1 LTTRFQSPF
10 LIPPLVTKPL
20 KKRTVA
26 CITGAHRSGTSMVA
40 RLLHACGLDLG
51 PESDLMPPAK
61 DNPDGFWENL
71 SFVAMNDELLNELGG
86 AWDLPPR
93 STPFADKRFDAM
105 RTRAQI
111 LVSAFSRSKV
121 WGWKDPRN
129 SLTLPFWRA
138 IVPKLRTII
147 VVRNPL
153 EVAYSLHQRNGVSL
167 HLALSLWGVY
177 NQHALSAA
185 APKNRIVSHYDSF
198 FLDPEVELRRIL
210 SFLGLPDSKAANAA
224 ALISRERRHTHFTTQ
239 QLVDAQ
245 IPTQLFQLYQQL
257 SAEAGR
263 VTDAELAAS
272 SPPVEV
278 EQRQSERRRA
288 STEAITAATTPLP
301 ESPALNLAVLEA
313 HRLRREVA
321 LLTSEIKRQAAH
333 IEQIS
338 AAVHRSEEEL
348 KQRDATIEQISSAF
362 SNAQNEVA
370 LLRSESKRQA
380 EYTERRI
387 SVALHRSEEE
397 LKKRDATLAADNAE
411 FQRLNAH
418 IEQISAAVHRSE
430 EELKQRDATIEQISS
445 AFSDIQAQLA
455 EAQRQHETEI
465 EQVRERFAQT
475 NRLLHSKSISLAES
489 EARVTELTAK
499 LRQQLHDA
507 KKLTRLL
514 GSLEDV
520 AARLR
525 SSRRWKLANP
535 IVSLRNKFLRG
546 GEPVGYDHLDK
557 VVAAYQGWRS
567 VHPELENLDEQIQQ
581 LHRQAGLKSSRAELT
596 TSAATL
602 SSAEVNRA
610 NGSRASDRAD
620 TIAPPVPKPIEFPV
634 FDKVE
639 VSIIIPV
646 FNQFHFTQ
654 ACLASVQEHRG
665 SHAIE
670 VIVVDDGSADATA
683 DFVPQ
688 MKGIVYLRN
697 ETNAGF
703 VGSCN
708 RGAAKARGE
717 YLLFLNNDTT
727 VKPGWLDALLETFQ
741 LEPRAGLVGSKLLF
755 PDGRLQE
762 AGGIIWRDG
771 SGWNYGKFDDPKK
784 PEYNYL
790 RDVDYCSAA
799 CAMTPKSLF
808 ESIGGFDARYAP
820 AYYEDTDLS
829 FKIRQNGYKV
839 LYQPLSEVIH
849 YEGATGGTD
858 TSTGAKRHQEINR
871 EKFVHSWAN
880 VLASKPQNADL
891 AGYFGCKPGQKRI
904 LVIDHHLPMPEKDSG
919 SVRMFQ
925 ILKLLRGL
933 GHRVTFIPD
942 NLADIAPYADE
953 LRKRGIEVVHHPY
966 IKSVRQHL
974 SERGA
979 EYDAV
984 ILSRCNFARKHV
996 ADVRLHAPQSRLIFD
1011 TVDLQFLRES
1021 REAEL
1026 MQDADVQCTAN
1037 EKRAQEHK
1045 LISQADETW
1054 VVSSVEQSLLRE
1066 QLPGKRVEIVS
1077 NIVDAPGSATP
1088 FALRRDFLFIGGFQ
1102 HTPNIDAVVYFVR
1115 EIYPLVEAQ
1124 LRGAKFYIIGDKAP
1138 PSVVALASENVII
1151 AGLQADVRPY
1161 FESVKLS
1168 VAPLRWG
1175 AGVKGKINQSMG
1187 FGVPVIATSVA
1198 AEGMGL
1204 THGEDILVAD
1214 EPEDFAKAFLKIYDS
1229 EDLWN
1234 RLSKNGIKKTKLL
1247 YSKEAARKQLK
1258 RLLSDEHMNSSSA
1271 ARIKVERRPAEQ
1283 FRNGNQSAIEA

>member
-1 LTTRFQSPF
+1 
-10 LIPPLVTKPL
+10 
-20 KKRTVA
+20 
-26 CITGAHRSGTSMVA
+26 MVA
-40 RLLHACGLDLG
+40 RLLHTCGLDLG

-93 STPFADKRFDAM
+93 STPFAEKRFGAM
-105 RTRAQI
+105 RARARL
-111 LVSAFSRSKV
+111 LVSTFSRSKV

-177 NQHALSAA
+177 NQHALSAT

-198 FLDPEVELRRIL
+198 FDDPHAELLRVL

-224 ALISRERRHTHFTTQ
+224 ALISSERRHTHFTTQ
-239 QLVDAQ
+239 QLLDAQ
-245 IPTQLFQLYQQL
+245 IPPQLFQLYQQL
-257 SAEAGR
+257 STEAGR
-263 VTDAELAAS
+263 VSDAELAAS
-272 SPPVEV
+272 SLPAEA
-278 EQRQSERRRA
+278 EQRPPRKRKARNDVL
-288 STEAITAATTPLP
+288 ITGAARLP
-301 ESPALNLAVLEA
+301 ESPALNLAALEA
-313 HRLRREVA
+313 DRLRREA
-321 LLTSEIKRQAAH
+321 AFLTSEIKRQAEQ

-338 AAVHRSEEEL
+338 
-348 KQRDATIEQISSAF
+348 
-362 SNAQNEVA
+362 
-370 LLRSESKRQA
+370 
-380 EYTERRI
+380 
-387 SVALHRSEEE
+387 
-397 LKKRDATLAADNAE
+397 AADNAE

-418 IEQISAAVHRSE
+418 IEQVSAAVLNAER
-430 EELKQRDATIEQISS
+430 ELKGRDAAITELEARRIQEEAAHQQQLAAGNAEFQRLNAHIEQLLS
-445 AFSDIQAQLA
+445 AFSKVQKQLTDA
-455 EAQRQHETEI
+455 ERHHETEI
-465 EQVRERFAQT
+465 EQVRERVTQT
-475 NRLLHSKSISLAES
+475 NRLLHSTSISLAES
-489 EARVTELTAK
+489 EARVVELTAR
-499 LRQQLHDA
+499 LRRQLHDA
-507 KKLTRLL
+507 KKLISLL

-520 AARLR
+520 TARLR

-557 VVAAYQGWRS
+557 VVTAYQRWRS
-567 VHPELENLDEQIQQ
+567 AHPELEDLDEQIQQ
-581 LHRQAGLKSSRAELT
+581 LHRQASLKSSRAEFT
-596 TSAATL
+596 TSAATPP
-602 SSAEVNRA
+602 SAEVNRA
-610 NGSRASDRAD
+610 NGSQASDRAD
-620 TIAPPVPKPIEFPV
+620 TIAPPAPKPIEFPV

-683 DFVPQ
+683 DFVPR

-708 RGAAKARGE
+708 RGAAQARGE

-727 VKPGWLDALLETFQ
+727 VKQGWLDALLETFQ

-799 CAMTPKSLF
+799 CAMIPKSLF
-808 ESIGGFDARYAP
+808 ESTGGFDTRYAP

-829 FKIRQNGYKV
+829 FKVRQNGYKV

-871 EKFVHSWAN
+871 ETFVRSWAN
-880 VLASKPQNADL
+880 VLASKPENGDL
-891 AGYFGCKPGQKRI
+891 AGYFRCKPGQKRI

-942 NLADIAPYADE
+942 NLADIPPYADE
-953 LRKRGIEVVHHPY
+953 LRKRGIEVFHYPY

-979 EYDAV
+979 EYGAV

-1026 MQDADVQCTAN
+1026 MQDADVQRTAN
-1037 EKRAQEHK
+1037 EKRAQEHE
-1045 LISQADETW
+1045 LINQADETW

-1066 QLPGKRVEIVS
+1066 QIPGKHIEIVS

-1138 PSVVALASENVII
+1138 PSVVALASENVIV
-1151 AGLQADVRPY
+1151 AGLQPDARPY

-1214 EPEDFAKAFLKIYDS
+1214 EPESFAKALLDLYHS
-1229 EDLWN
+1229 EDLWS

-1247 YSKEAARKQLK
+1247 YSKEVARKQLK
-1258 RLLSDEHMNSSSA
+1258 RLLSDEHMNPPSA
-1271 ARIKVERRPAEQ
+1271 ARIKIERRPAEQ
-1283 FRNGNQSAIEA
+1283 FSNGNQASIEA

>member
-1 LTTRFQSPF
+1 MRVDNGVSKPF
-10 LIPPLVTKPL
+10 PYSPLVTKTV
-20 KKRTVA
+20 KQRTVA
-26 CITGAHRSGTSMVA
+26 CITGAHRSGTSMVT

-51 PESDLMPPAK
+51 PESDLMPPAP

-71 SFVAMNDELLNELGG
+71 SFIAMNDELLNELGA

-93 STPFADKRFDAM
+93 STPFAEKRFAAM
-105 RTRAQI
+105 RSRARR
-111 LVSAFSRSKV
+111 LVSAFSQSNV

-129 SLTLPFWRA
+129 SLTLPFWHA
-138 IVPKLRTII
+138 IIPKLRTII

-153 EVAYSLHQRNGVSL
+153 EVAYSLHQRNRVSF
-167 HLALSLWGVY
+167 HLGLSLWGVY
-177 NQHALSAA
+177 NQRALSAT
-185 APKNRIVSHYDSF
+185 APENRIVSHYDSF
-198 FLDPEVELRRIL
+198 FDDPHAELLRIL

-224 ALISRERRHTHFTTQ
+224 ALISSERRHTHFTTQ
-239 QLVDAQ
+239 QLLDAQ
-245 IPTQLFQLYQQL
+245 IPPQLFELYQQL
-257 SAEAGR
+257 CTEAGR
-263 VTDAELAAS
+263 VTDAELAAGNLAS
-272 SPPVEV
+272 EA
-278 EQRQSERRRA
+278 EQRSRDGKA
-288 STEAITAATTPLP
+288 SDEALASDAMPLP
-301 ESPALNLAVLEA
+301 ESPALNLAVVEA
-313 HRLRREVA
+313 DKLQKQ
-321 LLTSEIKRQAAH
+321 LAAH
-333 IEQIS
+333 
-338 AAVHRSEEEL
+338 
-348 KQRDATIEQISSAF
+348 
-362 SNAQNEVA
+362 
-370 LLRSESKRQA
+370 
-380 EYTERRI
+380 
-387 SVALHRSEEE
+387 
-397 LKKRDATLAADNAE
+397 NAE

-418 IEQISAAVHRSE
+418 IEQISSAIHHLE
-430 EELKQRDATIEQISS
+430 EELKQRDAALAADNAEFQRLNTHIDQISS
-445 AFSDIQAQLA
+445 AFSRVQKQLT
-455 EAQRQHETEI
+455 ETKRHHEIEI
-465 EQVRERFAQT
+465 EQVRERFAQA

-489 EARVTELTAK
+489 EARITDLMAR

-507 KKLTRLL
+507 KRLTRLL

-520 AARLR
+520 TARLR

-557 VVAAYQGWRS
+557 VVAAYQLWRS
-567 VHPELENLDEQIQQ
+567 AHPELEDLDEQIQQ
-581 LHRQAGLKSSRAELT
+581 LHRQAGLKSSR
-596 TSAATL
+596 TL
-602 SSAEVNRA
+602 
-610 NGSRASDRAD
+610 DRGD
-620 TIAPPVPKPIEFPV
+620 TIAPPVSKPIEFPV

-683 DFVPQ
+683 DFVPR

-717 YLLFLNNDTT
+717 YLLFLNNDTS
-727 VKPGWLDALLETFQ
+727 VKQGWLDALLETFQ

-771 SGWNYGKFDDPKK
+771 SGWNYGKFDDPRK

-790 RDVDYCSAA
+790 RDVDYCSGA
-799 CAMTPKSLF
+799 CAMVPKSLF

-871 EKFVHSWAN
+871 EKFVLSWAN
-880 VLASKPQNADL
+880 VLASKPENADL
-891 AGYFGCKPGQKRI
+891 VSYFACKPGQKRI

-925 ILKLLRGL
+925 VLKLLRGL
-933 GHRVTFIPD
+933 GHRVTFVPD

-953 LRKRGIEVVHHPY
+953 IRKHGIEVVHHPY

-979 EYDAV
+979 EYDV
-984 ILSRCNFARKHV
+984 IILSRCNFARKHV
-996 ADVRLHAPQSRLIFD
+996 VDVRRHAPQSRLIFD

-1026 MQDADVQCTAN
+1026 TQDADVQRTAD
-1037 EKRAQEHK
+1037 EKRTQEHE
-1045 LISQADETW
+1045 LINQADETW
-1054 VVSSVEQSLLRE
+1054 VVSSVEQTLLRE
-1066 QLPGKRVEIVS
+1066 RIPGKRVEIVS

-1088 FALRRDFLFIGGFQ
+1088 FALRRDFLLIGGFQ

-1115 EIYPLVEAQ
+1115 EIYPLVEAR
-1124 LRGAKFYIIGDKAP
+1124 LRSAKFYIIGDKAP
-1138 PSVVALASENVII
+1138 PSVVALASENVIV
-1151 AGLQADVRPY
+1151 AGLQPDVRPY

-1214 EPEDFAKAFLKIYDS
+1214 EPENFAKALLELYHS

-1234 RLSKNGIKKTKLL
+1234 RLSKNGIQKTKLL
-1247 YSKEAARKQLK
+1247 YSKEVARKQLK

-1271 ARIKVERRPAEQ
+1271 ARIKIERRPAEQ
-1283 FRNGNQSAIEA
+1283 FRNGNQAAIEA

>member
-1 LTTRFQSPF
+1 
-10 LIPPLVTKPL
+10 
-20 KKRTVA
+20 
-26 CITGAHRSGTSMVA
+26 MVA

-93 STPFADKRFDAM
+93 STPFAEKRFGAM
-105 RTRAQI
+105 RARARL
-111 LVSAFSRSKV
+111 LVSAFSRSRV

-177 NQHALSAA
+177 NQHALSAT

-198 FLDPEVELRRIL
+198 FEDPHAELLRIL
-210 SFLGLPDSKAANAA
+210 SFLGLPDSEAAKAA
-224 ALISRERRHTHFTTQ
+224 ALISRKRRHTHFTTQ
-239 QLVDAQ
+239 QLLDAQ
-245 IPTQLFQLYQQL
+245 IPPPLFQLYQQL

-263 VTDAELAAS
+263 VTEAELAAS
-272 SPPVEV
+272 ILPVEAAH
-278 EQRQSERRRA
+278 RSSRERK
-288 STEAITAATTPLP
+288 TGDEALITGAAHLA
-301 ESPALNLAVLEA
+301 ESPALNLAALEA
-313 HRLRREVA
+313 DRLRREVA
-321 LLTSEIKRQAAH
+321 LLMSEIKRQAEH

-338 AAVHRSEEEL
+338 AADNAEF
-348 KQRDATIEQISSAF
+348 QRLNAHIEQVSA
-362 SNAQNEVA
+362 A
-370 LLRSESKRQA
+370 LLRSDQ
-380 EYTERRI
+380 
-387 SVALHRSEEE
+387 E
-397 LKKRDATLAADNAE
+397 LKQRDATLAADNAE

-418 IEQISAAVHRSE
+418 IEQIS
-430 EELKQRDATIEQISS
+430 S
-445 AFSDIQAQLA
+445 AFSN
-455 EAQRQHETEI
+455 AQRQHEAEI
-465 EQVRERFAQT
+465 EQVRERVAQT

-489 EARVTELTAK
+489 EARITELTAR

-520 AARLR
+520 TARLR

-557 VVAAYQGWRS
+557 VLVAYQRWRS
-567 VHPELENLDEQIQQ
+567 AHPELEDLDEQIQQ
-581 LHRQAGLKSSRAELT
+581 LHRQASLKSSRTELT

-602 SSAEVNRA
+602 PSAEANRA
-610 NGSRASDRAD
+610 NGSQASDHAD
-620 TIAPPVPKPIEFPV
+620 TIAPPAPKPIEFPV

-683 DFVPQ
+683 DFVPR

-708 RGAAKARGE
+708 RGAAQARGE
-717 YLLFLNNDTT
+717 YLLLLNNDTT

-799 CAMTPKSLF
+799 CAMIPKSLF

-858 TSTGAKRHQEINR
+858 ISTGAKRHQELNR
-871 EKFVHSWAN
+871 TTFATTWAAE
-880 VLASKPQNADL
+880 LAAKPANGDVAS
-891 AGYFGCKPGQKRI
+891 YFGCEPGQKRI
-904 LVIDHHLPMPEKDSG
+904 LVIDHHLPMPDKDAG
-919 SVRMFQ
+919 SLRMFH
-925 ILKLLRGL
+925 ILNILRDL
-933 GHRVTFIPD
+933 GHRVTFVPD
-942 NLADIAPYADE
+942 NLADIPPYADD
-953 LRKRGIEVVHHPY
+953 LRKRGVEVVHHPY

-974 SERGA
+974 SEQGA
-979 EYDAV
+979 EYDVV
-984 ILSRCNFARKHV
+984 ILSRCDFARKHI
-996 ADVRLHAPQSRLIFD
+996 ADVRRFAPQSRIIFD
-1011 TVDLQFLRES
+1011 TVDLHFLRQH
-1021 REAEL
+1021 REAEVT
-1026 MQDADVQCTAN
+1026 QDPQV
-1037 EKRAQEHK
+1037 KLRAQEK
-1045 LISQADETW
+1045 EQQEYELIDQADETW
-1054 VVSSVEQSLLRE
+1054 VVSSFEQELLRGE
-1066 QLPGKRVEIVS
+1066 RPDKSIEIVS
-1077 NIVDAPGSATP
+1077 VIADVPGSAAP
-1088 FALRRDFLFIGGFQ
+1088 FSLRHDFLFIGSFQ
-1102 HTPNIDAVVYFVR
+1102 HAPNADAVIFFAN
-1115 EIYPLVEAQ
+1115 EIYPFVKARLPQ
-1124 LRGAKFYIIGDKAP
+1124 AKFYIIGDKAP
-1138 PSVVALASENVII
+1138 PAVIALASENIVVT
-1151 AGLQADVRPY
+1151 GLQPDIRPY
-1161 FESVKLS
+1161 FDSVKLS
-1168 VAPLRWG
+1168 VAPLRFG

-1187 FGVPVIATSVA
+1187 FGVPVVATSMAV
-1198 AEGMGL
+1198 EGMAL
-1204 THGEDILVAD
+1204 TNRQDILIAD
-1214 EPEDFAKAFLKIYDS
+1214 RPGDFAQALVEVY
-1229 EDLWN
+1229 ECEELWN
-1234 RLSKNGIKKTKLL
+1234 QISENGIEKTRAMFSSTAAQKQLARL
-1247 YSKEAARKQLK
+1247 FSDIHPHHDSGSRRRDVSVKAARHT
-1258 RLLSDEHMNSSSA
+1258 RL
-1271 ARIKVERRPAEQ
+1271 
-1283 FRNGNQSAIEA
+1283 G

>member
-1 LTTRFQSPF
+1 
-10 LIPPLVTKPL
+10 
-20 KKRTVA
+20 
-26 CITGAHRSGTSMVA
+26 MVA

-93 STPFADKRFDAM
+93 STPFAEKRFGAM
-105 RTRAQI
+105 RARARL
-111 LVSAFSRSKV
+111 LVSTFSRSKV

-177 NQHALSAA
+177 NQHALSAT

-198 FLDPEVELRRIL
+198 FDDPHAELLRIL

-224 ALISRERRHTHFTTQ
+224 ALISSERRHTHFTTQ
-239 QLVDAQ
+239 QLLDAQ
-245 IPTQLFQLYQQL
+245 IPPQLFQLYQQL
-257 SAEAGR
+257 STEAGR
-263 VTDAELAAS
+263 VSDAELAAS
-272 SPPVEV
+272 SLPAEA
-278 EQRQSERRRA
+278 EQRPPRKRKARNDVL
-288 STEAITAATTPLP
+288 TTGAARLP
-301 ESPALNLAVLEA
+301 ESPALNLAALEA
-313 HRLRREVA
+313 DRLRREA
-321 LLTSEIKRQAAH
+321 AFLTSEIKRQAEH
-333 IEQIS
+333 IERIS
-338 AAVHRSEEEL
+338 AAVLNSEREL
-348 KQRDATIEQISSAF
+348 KQ
-362 SNAQNEVA
+362 
-370 LLRSESKRQA
+370 
-380 EYTERRI
+380 
-387 SVALHRSEEE
+387 
-397 LKKRDATLAADNAE
+397 RDATLAADNAE

-418 IEQISAAVHRSE
+418 IEQVSAALLRSE
-430 EELKQRDATIEQISS
+430 QELKQRDATLAADNAEFQRLNAHIEQLSS
-445 AFSDIQAQLA
+445 GF
-455 EAQRQHETEI
+455 
-465 EQVRERFAQT
+465 EQVRERVTQT

-489 EARVTELTAK
+489 EARVTELMAR
-499 LRQQLHDA
+499 LRRQLHDA

-520 AARLR
+520 TARLR

-557 VVAAYQGWRS
+557 VVAAYQQWRS
-567 VHPELENLDEQIQQ
+567 AHPELEDLDEQIQQ
-581 LHRQAGLKSSRAELT
+581 LHRQASLKSSRAEFT

-602 SSAEVNRA
+602 PSAEVNRA
-610 NGSRASDRAD
+610 NGSQESDRAD

-665 SHAIE
+665 SYAIE

-683 DFVPQ
+683 DFVPR

-708 RGAAKARGE
+708 RGAAQARGE

-727 VKPGWLDALLETFQ
+727 VKQGWLDALLETFQ

-799 CAMTPKSLF
+799 CVMIPKSLF
-808 ESIGGFDARYAP
+808 ESTGGFDTRYAP

-829 FKIRQNGYKV
+829 FKVRQNGYKV

-858 TSTGAKRHQEINR
+858 ISTGAKRHQELNR
-871 EKFVHSWAN
+871 TTFATTWAAE
-880 VLASKPQNADL
+880 LAAKPANGDVAN
-891 AGYFGCKPGQKRI
+891 YFGCKPGQKRI
-904 LVIDHHLPMPEKDSG
+904 LVIDHYLPMPEKDAG
-919 SVRMFQ
+919 SLRMFH
-925 ILKLLRGL
+925 ILNILRDL
-933 GHRVTFIPD
+933 GHRVTFVPD
-942 NLADIAPYADE
+942 NLADIPPYADD
-953 LRKRGIEVVHHPY
+953 LRKRGVEVVHYPY

-974 SERGA
+974 SEQGA
-979 EYDAV
+979 EYDV
-984 ILSRCNFARKHV
+984 IILSRCDFARKHI
-996 ADVRLHAPQSRLIFD
+996 ADVRRLAPQSRIIFD
-1011 TVDLQFLRES
+1011 TVDLHFLRQH
-1021 REAEL
+1021 READL
-1026 MQDADVQCTAN
+1026 IQDPEV
-1037 EKRAQEHK
+1037 KLKAQEREQQEYE
-1045 LISQADETW
+1045 LIDEADETW
-1054 VVSSVEQSLLRE
+1054 VVSGFEQELLRHE
-1066 QLPGKRVEIVS
+1066 RPNKSIEIVS
-1077 NIVDAPGSATP
+1077 MIVDIPGSATP
-1088 FALRRDFLFIGGFQ
+1088 FSLRRDFLFIGGFQ
-1102 HTPNIDAVVYFVR
+1102 HTPNIDAVLFFAG
-1115 EIYPLVEAQ
+1115 EIYPLVQAR
-1124 LRGAKFYIIGDKAP
+1124 LPGVRFYIIGDKAP
-1138 PSVVALASENVII
+1138 PEVIALASENII
-1151 AGLQADVRPY
+1151 VTGLQPDIRPY
-1161 FESVKLS
+1161 FDTVKLS
-1168 VAPLRWG
+1168 VAPLRFG
-1175 AGVKGKINQSMG
+1175 AGVKGKITQSMG
-1187 FGVPVIATSVA
+1187 FGVPVVATSMAV
-1198 AEGMGL
+1198 EGMAL
-1204 THGEDILVAD
+1204 TNREDILIAD
-1214 EPEDFAKAFLKIYDS
+1214 RPGDFAQALVEVY
-1229 EDLWN
+1229 ECEELWN
-1234 RLSKNGIKKTKLL
+1234 QISENGIEKTRAM
-1247 YSKEAARKQLK
+1247 YSSEVARKQLS
-1258 RLLSDEHMNSSSA
+1258 RLFSDSHVYPSAIRRAGNESIEASRRSA
-1271 ARIKVERRPAEQ
+1271 AGMDRGVVR
-1283 FRNGNQSAIEA
+1283 

>member
-1 LTTRFQSPF
+1 M
-10 LIPPLVTKPL
+10 
-20 KKRTVA
+20 A
-26 CITGAHRSGTSMVA
+26 CITGGKA
-40 RLLHACGLDLG
+40 
-51 PESDLMPPAK
+51 SDDTLA
-61 DNPDGFWENL
+61 
-71 SFVAMNDELLNELGG
+71 S
-86 AWDLPPR
+86 
-93 STPFADKRFDAM
+93 DA
-105 RTRAQI
+105 
-111 LVSAFSRSKV
+111 V
-121 WGWKDPRN
+121 
-129 SLTLPFWRA
+129 
-138 IVPKLRTII
+138 
-147 VVRNPL
+147 
-153 EVAYSLHQRNGVSL
+153 
-167 HLALSLWGVY
+167 
-177 NQHALSAA
+177 
-185 APKNRIVSHYDSF
+185 
-198 FLDPEVELRRIL
+198 
-210 SFLGLPDSKAANAA
+210 
-224 ALISRERRHTHFTTQ
+224 
-239 QLVDAQ
+239 
-245 IPTQLFQLYQQL
+245 
-257 SAEAGR
+257 
-263 VTDAELAAS
+263 
-272 SPPVEV
+272 
-278 EQRQSERRRA
+278 
-288 STEAITAATTPLP
+288 PLP
-301 ESPALNLAVLEA
+301 ESPALNLAVVEA
-313 HRLRREVA
+313 DKSRKQLAAHNAEFQRLN
-321 LLTSEIKRQAAH
+321 AH

-338 AAVHRSEEEL
+338 SAIHHLEEEL
-348 KQRDATIEQISSAF
+348 KQ
-362 SNAQNEVA
+362 
-370 LLRSESKRQA
+370 
-380 EYTERRI
+380 
-387 SVALHRSEEE
+387 
-397 LKKRDATLAADNAE
+397 RDATLAADNAE
-411 FQRLNAH
+411 FQRLNT
-418 IEQISAAVHRSE
+418 QI
-430 EELKQRDATIEQISS
+430 DQISS
-445 AFSDIQAQLA
+445 AYSRVQKQLT
-455 EAQRQHETEI
+455 ETKRRHEIET
-465 EQVRERFAQT
+465 EQVRERVTQA

-489 EARVTELTAK
+489 EARITELMAR

-520 AARLR
+520 TARLR

-557 VVAAYQGWRS
+557 VVAAYQLWRS
-567 VHPELENLDEQIQQ
+567 AHPELEDLDEQIQQ
-581 LHRQAGLKSSRAELT
+581 LHRQAGLKSSR
-596 TSAATL
+596 TS
-602 SSAEVNRA
+602 NH
-610 NGSRASDRAD
+610 GD

-683 DFVPQ
+683 DFVPR

-717 YLLFLNNDTT
+717 YLLFLNNDTS
-727 VKPGWLDALLETFQ
+727 VKSGWLDALLETFQ

-799 CAMTPKSLF
+799 CAMIPKSLF

-871 EKFVHSWAN
+871 EKFVQSWAN
-880 VLASKPQNADL
+880 VLASKPENADL
-891 AGYFGCKPGQKRI
+891 ASYFGSKPVQKRI

-925 ILKLLRGL
+925 VLKLLRGL
-933 GHRVTFIPD
+933 GHRVTFVPD

-953 LRKRGIEVVHHPY
+953 IRKRGIEVVHHPY

-979 EYDAV
+979 EYDVV

-996 ADVRLHAPQSRLIFD
+996 VDVRRHAPQSRLIFD

-1026 MQDADVQCTAN
+1026 TQDADVQRTAD
-1037 EKRAQEHK
+1037 EKRAQEHE
-1045 LISQADETW
+1045 LINQADETW
-1054 VVSSVEQSLLRE
+1054 VVSSVEQTLLRE
-1066 QLPGKRVEIVS
+1066 RIPGKRVEIVS

-1115 EIYPLVEAQ
+1115 EIYPLVEAR
-1124 LRGAKFYIIGDKAP
+1124 LRSAKFYIIGDKAP
-1138 PSVVALASENVII
+1138 PSVVALASENVIV
-1151 AGLQADVRPY
+1151 AGLQPDVRPY
-1161 FESVKLS
+1161 FDSVKLS

-1214 EPEDFAKAFLKIYDS
+1214 EPENFAKALLELYHS

-1234 RLSKNGIKKTKLL
+1234 RLSKNGIQKTKLL
-1247 YSKEAARKQLK
+1247 YSKEVARKQLK

-1271 ARIKVERRPAEQ
+1271 ARIKIERRPPEQ
-1283 FRNGNQSAIEA
+1283 FRNGNEAAIEA